1 LEEISRKKEVDEM
14 KTLTKEFGFLRL
26 DQAPLPAPAGTWSIG
41 STSGSGWRQPTAGV
55 GLALNTM
62 YFDLKGMAIDDLTLF
77 FEGAAVQDIN
87 NPAVFNQAA
96 GDTVTIVDVMSAIP
110 LTDTEY
116 SLLGVWGNMA
126 QNPSG
131 DSLTFEQTIYLR
143 IRSYVVDVDTA
154 AWGSMVLVSD
164 NQLGSLSPTASDR
177 VYCARV
183 VSVGTPTTSTQI
195 DVFGSRYL
203 LRANA
208 KAEAEYEYLM
218 RLKRSY
224 ELQQRFDRD

>member
-1 LEEISRKKEVDEM
+1 M

-26 DQAPLPAPAGTWSIG
+26 EQAPAPAPPGTWSIG
-41 STSGSGWRQPTAGV
+41 QYSGGGWRQPTAGS
-55 GLALNTM
+55 GLAINTK
-62 YFDLKGMAIDDLTLF
+62 YIDLKGMSIDEKTLF
-77 FEGAAVQDIN
+77 FEGAAVQDVN

-96 GDTVTIVDVMSAIP
+96 GDTITIMDVMSAIP

-116 SLLGVWGNMA
+116 TLLAVYGNLA
-126 QNPSG
+126 QNPFG
-131 DSLTFEQTIYLR
+131 DSLTFDQTIYLR
-143 IRSYVVDVDTA
+143 IRSYVVDLDTA

-177 VYCARV
+177 VYCSRV
-183 VSVGTPTTSTQI
+183 VAVGTPTTSSQI
-195 DVFGSRYL
+195 DVMGCRYL

-208 KAEAEYEYLM
+208 KAESEYEYLM

-224 ELQQRFDRD
+224 ETQQRFDRD

>member
-1 LEEISRKKEVDEM
+1 M

-26 DQAPLPAPAGTWSIG
+26 TQAPAGVWAIDP
-41 STSGSGWRQPTAGV
+41 TSGSGWRQPTPLA
-55 GLALNTM
+55 GLAVNTM
-62 YFDLKGMAIDDLTLF
+62 YFDLAGMTIDDLTLF
-77 FEGAAVQDIN
+77 FEGAAVQDVN

-96 GDTVTIVDVMSAIP
+96 GDTITIVDVMSAIP
-110 LTDTEY
+110 LTDVEY
-116 SLLGVWGNMA
+116 SNLLVYGNLA
-126 QNPSG
+126 ENPS
-131 DSLTFEQTIYLR
+131 DSLTFDQTIYLR
-143 IRSYVVDVDTA
+143 IRSYVVDLDTA

-183 VSVGTPTTSTQI
+183 VAVGTPTTSTQI